1 MINVNRLFA
10 ATVAIALL
18 SAPAAAQKPTPTPR
32 PAKPTATPAPPVL
45 PKGID
50 GFEGHLKID
59 WSKVPRDKAGRP
71 VGFGNMPLVNY
82 SPTMITGKPCP
93 RVARWSTRALNPDDP
108 NPAAAAIRVVD
119 NPCVIQNLIDDI
131 APALWFF
138 PNGWDAETYQ
148 KVVRP
153 LVQRNDP
160 AFRNGVSWSNS
171 EHMGPS
177 VAQRWQNWRYFVCDK
192 PVYLLVDLAKDQVVD
207 QRATDTGTVFQVW
220 FFMTTPDTSPFKC
233 RAYSHKD
240 GKLLYDYVA
249 AESDM
254 AGKPPAWISIPY
266 TVIYEEGRWRIA
278 AVEDFTPYG
287 VASYRQ
293 FVQRL
298 MPKS

>member
-71 VGFGNMPLVNY
+71 VGFGNMPLMNY

-93 RVARWSTRALNPDDP
+93 RVARWGTRAAGEGEDP
-108 NPAAAAIRVVD
+108 AIRVVD

-138 PNGWDAETYQ
+138 PSGWDTETYK

-160 AFRNGVSWSNS
+160 LFRNGVLF
-171 EHMGPS
+171 GRRIDIGTAI
-177 VAQRWQNWRYFVCDK
+177 VQRFEDWRYFVCDK
-192 PVYLLVDLAKDQVVD
+192 PVYLLVDISGSQLID
-207 QRATDTGTVFQVW
+207 QRANDTGTIFQVW
-220 FFMTTPDTSPFKC
+220 FFITTPDFSPFNC
-233 RAYSHKD
+233 RGYSHKD
-240 GKLLYDYVA
+240 GKLVYEYVMTE
-249 AESDM
+249 AEMNGS
-254 AGKPPAWISIPY
+254 PPKWATIPY
-266 TVIYEEGRWRIA
+266 TIVYRDGRWRIGG
-278 AVEDFTPYG
+278 VEDYAQYPLP
-287 VASYRQ
+287 SYKA
-293 FVQRL
+293 FLQRL
-298 MPKS
+298 MPKG

>member
-71 VGFGNMPLVNY
+71 IGFGNMPLVNY

-93 RVARWSTRALNPDDP
+93 RVARWGTRAVDP
-108 NPAAAAIRVVD
+108 ATPAVRVVD

-153 LVQRNDP
+153 LVQRGDP
-160 AFRNGVSWSNS
+160 AFRNGVRSKYA
-171 EHMGPS
+171 EDIGTS
-177 VAQRWQNWRYFVCDK
+177 VAQEWRDWRYFVCNK
-192 PVYLLVDLAKDQVVD
+192 PVYLLVDIDKNQIID
-207 QRATDTGTVFQVW
+207 QRATDTGRVFQVW
-220 FFMTTPDTSPFKC
+220 FFMTTPDFSPFEC
-233 RAYSHKD
+233 RAYSHQD
-240 GKLLYDYVA
+240 GKLLYEYVA
-249 AESDM
+249 TEAEM
-254 AGKPPAWISIPY
+254 NGKPKAWMSIPY
-266 TVIYEEGRWRIA
+266 TVVYSDGRWRIA
-278 AVEDFTPYG
+278 GVEDFVQYDVP
-287 VASYRQ
+287 SYKG
-293 FVQRL
+293 FLQRL

>member
-50 GFEGHLKID
+50 GFEGHLQID

-138 PNGWDAETYQ
+138 PSGWDAETYQ

-160 AFRNGVSWSNS
+160 LFRNGVLWDDPKA
-171 EHMGPS
+171 MGPS
-177 VAQRWQNWRYFVCDK
+177 VRNWQAWHYFVCDK
-192 PVYLLVDLAKDQVVD
+192 PVYLLVDIDKNQIID
-207 QRATDTGTVFQVW
+207 QRANDTGRVFQVW
-220 FFMTTPDTSPFKC
+220 FFLTTPDFSPFKC
-233 RAYSHKD
+233 RAYSHQD
-240 GKLLYDYVA
+240 GKLVYELVA
-249 AESDM
+249 TEAEM
-254 AGKPPAWISIPY
+254 NGKPKVWMSIPY
-266 TVIYEEGRWRIA
+266 TVVYSDGRWRIGG
-278 AVEDFTPYG
+278 VEGDVQYDVP
-287 VASYRQ
+287 SYKG
-293 FVQRL
+293 FLQRL
-298 MPKS
+298 MPKR